1 MKYFIITGA
10 SKGLG
15 EGIAMALLDE
25 NHHLLCISRSESDA
39 LAKLAAA
46 KNCQIDFFLYDLSAS
61 HDIPT
66 LFKLVLNSINPDNA
80 EGIYL
85 INNAGVI
92 EPVGRIES
100 NDQELVERHIRINLL
115 APMALTAAFID
126 SFKGLAI
133 QKRILNIS
141 SGAAKSAYYGWSSY
155 CTSKAGID
163 MFSRCMAVEQEN
175 TSHPVDV
182 MAVAPGIIDTDM
194 QTTIRGTTEEQ
205 FIHKQK
211 FVEYKETGM
220 LVAPTLAGKK
230 LARLLLSDDF
240 KNGAVIDLRD

>member
-10 SKGLG
+10 SRGLG

-25 NHHLLCISRSESDA
+25 NHHLLCVSRSESDA
-39 LAKLAAA
+39 LKKMAAA
-46 KNCQIDFFLYDLSAS
+46 KNCLVDFFLYDLSVS
-61 HDIPT
+61 HDIPK
-66 LFKLVLNSINPDNA
+66 LFKLILSSVNTDNT

-126 SFKGLAI
+126 AFKGIAI

-141 SGAAKSAYYGWSSY
+141 SGAATSAYYGWSSY

-175 TSHPVDV
+175 TSSPVEV

-211 FVEYKETGM
+211 FVGYKESGM
-220 LVAPTLAGKK
+220 LVAPALAGKNSPGFCFPMISK
-230 LARLLLSDDF
+230 T
-240 KNGAVIDLRD
+240 VQ